1 MIFKIVLSLAFTAA
15 LQASPVI
22 SIQSAIEKS
31 LLNSPDYISAKNE
44 MESADLAAQNAFSAF
59 FPSLDLSASHGVRGF
74 DPDTNGLTDVTA
86 WSSGATLSLTENFY
100 DNGENYKKNRQAE
113 ARLSL
118 AKVKYDR
125 ARARVIRQVVL
136 AYYRHN
142 IAWQNLNFT
151 KKNYEEL
158 ERLAKIV
165 SNQFFQGLKTKK
177 DFLRFKTRAQRS
189 RLDVIRAE
197 NNLIEAKSNLLQIM
211 GLSPDQNVSFD
222 LSVKPFIP
230 KTPLDLKIQESELFE
245 YKILQLQSQISQ
257 IDVNLAKRRY
267 WPELSLVG
275 AASYGSQDYI
285 DTRQT
290 WSDGEQTS
298 WSLFLNLKFNLID
311 WGVRNRNI
319 QIAKLSQVSAEESV
333 RLTLLDVQKDLEVFK
348 DDVEKSQESYKLSK
362 ELQKMEEETFQIL
375 ERDYKAGQTTY
386 LELSTGL
393 ANLLDAQSLGLEA
406 DYNQADLHLR
416 WKYYKGI
423 LNEQTALQ

>member
-1 MIFKIVLSLAFTAA
+1 MFFKIFLGFAFGLV
-15 LQASPVI
+15 LQAAPII

-44 MESADLAAQNAFSAF
+44 MESASLAAQNAFSAF
-59 FPSLDLSASHGVRGF
+59 FPSLDLSASHGIRGF
-74 DPDTNGLTDVTA
+74 DPDSAGLTDVTA

-113 ARLSL
+113 ARYKL
-118 AKVKYDR
+118 AKIKFDR
-125 ARARVIRQVVL
+125 ARAQVIRQVVL

-142 IAWQNLNFT
+142 ISWQNLNFT
-151 KKNYEEL
+151 KTNYEEL

-165 SNQFFQGLKTKK
+165 SHQYYQGLKTKK

-197 NNLIEAKSNLLQIM
+197 NRLVEAQSNLLQIM
-211 GLSPDQNVSFD
+211 GLSPDQKVSFD
-222 LSVKPFIP
+222 LTVKPFIP
-230 KTPLDLKIQESELFE
+230 RTPLKFQIQESELFE
-245 YKILQLQSQISQ
+245 FKILQLQSEISQ

-275 AASYGSQDYI
+275 SASYGSQDYI
-285 DTRQT
+285 DTRKT

-319 QIAKLSQVSAEESV
+319 QVAKLSQVSAEESV
-333 RLTLLDVQKDLEVFK
+333 RLTLLEVQKDLEVFK
-348 DDVEKSQESYKLSK
+348 DDMEKSEESYRLSK
-362 ELQKMEEETFQIL
+362 ELQKMEQETFQIL

>member
-1 MIFKIVLSLAFTAA
+1 MIFKISLSLALGCV

-22 SIQSAIEKS
+22 TIQSAIEKS
-31 LLNSPDYISAKNE
+31 LINSPDYISARNE
-44 MESADLAAQNAFSAF
+44 MEATDLAAQNAFSAF
-59 FPSLDLSASHGVRGF
+59 FPSLDLSASHGIRGF
-74 DPDTNGLTDVTA
+74 DPDSSDLTDVTA

-118 AKVKYDR
+118 AKIKFERSR
-125 ARARVIRQVVL
+125 AQVIRQVVL

-151 KKNYEEL
+151 KTNFEEL
-158 ERLAKIV
+158 ERLAKVV
-165 SNQFFQGLKTKK
+165 SHQFYQGLKTKK

-189 RLDVIRAE
+189 RIDVIRAE
-197 NNLIEAKSNLLQIM
+197 NNLIEAKSNLLQLI
-211 GLSPDQNVSFD
+211 GISPDQKVSFD
-222 LSVKPFIP
+222 LTVKPFIP
-230 KTPLDLKIQESELFE
+230 KTSLNLKIQESELFE
-245 YKILQLQSQISQ
+245 YKILQLQGQISQ

-290 WSDGEQTS
+290 WSDNEQTS

-333 RLTLLDVQKDLEVFK
+333 RSTLLEVQKDLEVFK
-348 DDVEKSQESYKLSK
+348 DDVEKSQESYRLSK

>member
-1 MIFKIVLSLAFTAA
+1 M
-15 LQASPVI
+15 
-22 SIQSAIEKS
+22 
-31 LLNSPDYISAKNE
+31 
-44 MESADLAAQNAFSAF
+44 
-59 FPSLDLSASHGVRGF
+59 
-74 DPDTNGLTDVTA
+74 
-86 WSSGATLSLTENFY
+86 
-100 DNGENYKKNRQAE
+100 
-113 ARLSL
+113 
-118 AKVKYDR
+118 
-125 ARARVIRQVVL
+125 
-136 AYYRHN
+136 
-142 IAWQNLNFT
+142 
-151 KKNYEEL
+151 
-158 ERLAKIV
+158 
-165 SNQFFQGLKTKK
+165 
-177 DFLRFKTRAQRS
+177 
-189 RLDVIRAE
+189 
-197 NNLIEAKSNLLQIM
+197 
-211 GLSPDQNVSFD
+211 
-222 LSVKPFIP
+222 KPFIP
-230 KTPLDLKIQESELFE
+230 KTSLNLKIQESELFE
-245 YKILQLQSQISQ
+245 YKILQLQGQISQ

-290 WSDGEQTS
+290 WSDNEQTS

-333 RLTLLDVQKDLEVFK
+333 RSTLLEVQKDLEVFK
-348 DDVEKSQESYKLSK
+348 DDVEKSQESYRLSK

>member
-1 MIFKIVLSLAFTAA
+1 MFFKIVLGLAFSFV

-44 MESADLAAQNAFSAF
+44 MESASLAAQNAFSAF
-59 FPSLDLSASHGVRGF
+59 FPSLDLTASHGIRGF
-74 DPDTNGLTDVTA
+74 DPDSAGLTDVTA

-100 DNGENYKKNRQAE
+100 DNGENYKKNQQAE
-113 ARLSL
+113 ARYKL
-118 AKVKYDR
+118 AKIKFDR
-125 ARARVIRQVVL
+125 ARAQVIRQVVL

-151 KKNYEEL
+151 KTNYEEL
-158 ERLAKIV
+158 ERLAKVV
-165 SNQFFQGLKTKK
+165 SNQFYQGLKTKK

-197 NNLIEAKSNLLQIM
+197 NRWVEAQSNLLQTI
-211 GLSPDQNVSFD
+211 GLSPDQDVSFD
-222 LSVKPFIP
+222 LTVKPFIP
-230 KTPLDLKIQESELFE
+230 KAPLKMQIQQSELFE
-245 YKILQLQSQISQ
+245 YKILQLQSEISQ

-275 AASYGSQDYI
+275 SASYGSQDYI

-290 WSDGEQTS
+290 WSDQEQTR

-333 RLTLLDVQKDLEVFK
+333 RLNLLEVQKDLEVFK
-348 DDVEKSQESYKLSK
+348 DDVEKSDESYRLSK
-362 ELQKMEEETFQIL
+362 ELQKMEQETFQIL